1 MNAHTLRLTRCDRCG
16 AAAKYEV
23 VLASGSNL
31 LFCGHH
37 AKEHGP
43 AIGEQFPILP
53 ISEGVLV

>member
-16 AAAKYEV
+16 AAAKCEV